1 VTRLPAV
8 VALVTSALLIGCGPF
23 QMPLADR
30 TNVSMIVDGDP
41 GFVSFGGFR
50 WQATLVA
57 PSGAT
62 ATFDPSGQASIAV
75 VPGDYR
81 LEIVA
86 IPISDLV
93 MCVDPAPLATS
104 TCTRQ
109 EGPGQAICA
118 IAITVPAVTD
128 FSTSITV
135 ADGKTCQSSKD

>member
-1 VTRLPAV
+1 MTRLPAV

-23 QMPLADR
+23 RMPLADR
-30 TNVSMIVDGDP
+30 TNVSITVEGDP

-62 ATFDPSGQASIAV
+62 ATVDPSGQASIAV

-86 IPISDLV
+86 IPLSDAVL
-93 MCVDPAPLATS
+93 CVDPAPPAPG

-109 EGPGQAICA
+109 EGRPRAICA
-118 IAITVPAVTD
+118 IPISVPPVTDSSLSVAVTGG
-128 FSTSITV
+128 T
-135 ADGKTCQSSKD
+135 TCRSSRD

>member
-8 VALVTSALLIGCGPF
+8 VALVASALLVGCGPF
-23 QMPLADR
+23 EMPLADR
-30 TNVSMIVDGDP
+30 TNVSITVDGQP

-57 PSGAT
+57 PSGAS
-62 ATFDPSGQASIAV
+62 ATVDPSGQASIAV

-86 IPISDLV
+86 IPISDVV
-93 MCVDPAPLATS
+93 MCTDAAPLAKS
-104 TCTRQ
+104 ACIRQ

-118 IAITVPAVTD
+118 IPITVPAVTD
-128 FSTSITV
+128 VSTSVTV